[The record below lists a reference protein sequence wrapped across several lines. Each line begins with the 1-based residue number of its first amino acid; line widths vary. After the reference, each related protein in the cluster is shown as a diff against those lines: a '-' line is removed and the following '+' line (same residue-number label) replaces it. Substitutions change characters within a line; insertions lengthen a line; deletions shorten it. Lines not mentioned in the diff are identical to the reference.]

1 MSTYTEEEWREK
13 GKNLGESKD
22 RRERESDGRGGGELI
37 IVCLTEGERERSGR
51 VANSVCDVGIDQS
64 HRQKGGT

>member
-1 MSTYTEEEWREK
+1 MGVR
-13 GKNLGESKD
+13 G
-22 RRERESDGRGGGELI
+22 RESDREEEGQLI
-37 IVCLTEGERERSGR
+37 IVCLTEGETERRGR